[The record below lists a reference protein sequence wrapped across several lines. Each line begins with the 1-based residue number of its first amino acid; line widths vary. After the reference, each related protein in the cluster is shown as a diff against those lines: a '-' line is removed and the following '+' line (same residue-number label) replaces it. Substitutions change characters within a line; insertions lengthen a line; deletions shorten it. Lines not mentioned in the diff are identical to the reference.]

1 MFYQKIS
8 TLRFLTWV
16 AVVLTV
22 TELSAKTKLTV
33 YPTTIRLTG
42 KKAYQQLLV
51 NAGQEGH
58 EVDVTGQAKFRSVDP
73 KIAQVTK
80 DGRVESRGDGKGKI
94 VVEVAGQTAEVTV
107 EAVRSMEVA
116 PISFELIVQPIL
128 VNRGCS
134 TGACHGKARGQNG
147 FQLSLL
153 GFDPE
158 FDFAALTREGRG
170 RRLFPAD
177 PPRSLLLQKATGQIA
192 HGGGIRLP
200 AGSEDCE
207 TVLRWIAEG
216 AQRQVAGEPQLERI
230 SLYPGF
236 RMMKPQEE
244 QGLLVTAYYSDGTE
258 RDVTSQTQFQSNESV
273 IVGVP
278 TNGRM
283 RAGPIPGEA
292 TIMARFMGSIA
303 TCNVV
308 IPLEGKVPAEL
319 YTSLPQNNFIDG
331 LVWKKLQLLG
341 ITPSQGVTDA
351 AFMRRVSVDILGRL
365 PSAEEARAFLADGR
379 ADKRARLVDALLQRP
394 EYVDHWASKWMDLLR
409 PNPYRVGI
417 KAVLNYDNWIRES
430 FRQNK
435 PYDQFVTDLVTA
447 QGSTWR
453 NGAATLFRD
462 RRSPDEITTMVSQ
475 LFLGVRLECAKC
487 HHHPFE
493 KWSQEDFYSLAAY
506 FSRVGRKGTGLSP
519 PISGGEEIIMLAK
532 SGTVRHPISNEELAP
547 RPLFGDAV
555 VIPETEDPRSALVQW
570 MTSPENNYFAEVIVN
585 RIWADLMGRG
595 LVEPVDDLRITNPP
609 SNGPLLEA
617 LAGHLREQRFDLKK
631 LIGTIA
637 KSHVYA
643 LSTVPTERNVSDTRN
658 YSRFY
663 RQRLRAEVL
672 LDAIT
677 DITEVSDSF
686 SAMPPQSRANQI
698 WTTRVSSLFLDTFG
712 RPNPNQDPPCE
723 RMPESTVVQTLH
735 LMNAPNLHNKL
746 TTDAGFVARMAASK
760 LPSEKIVEELY
771 LRCYTRLPTAEEL
784 VVGQQ
789 VFEQSKS
796 NRRQA
801 TEDLLWALMNT
812 PEFVFKN

>member
-1 MFYQKIS
+1 MFYQQIS
-8 TLRFLTWV
+8 PIRFLAWL
-16 AVVLTV
+16 AVCLTV
-22 TELSAKTKLTV
+22 TDLSADTKLTV
-33 YPTTIRLTG
+33 YPTKIRLTG
-42 KKAYQQLLV
+42 KAAYQQLLV
-51 NAGQEGH
+51 SASEDGH
-58 EVDVTGQAKFRSVDP
+58 ELDVTGKASFRSADP
-73 KIAQVTK
+73 KIVQVTEG
-80 DGRVESRGDGKGKI
+80 GRVQSAGDGKGKI
-94 VVEVAGQTAEVTV
+94 VVEFAGQVAEITVESIRSAEVV
-107 EAVRSMEVA
+107 
-116 PISFELIVQPIL
+116 PISFELQVQPIL

-153 GFDPE
+153 GFDPG

-177 PPRSLLLQKATGQIA
+177 PRRSLLLQKGAGQVA

-200 AGSEDCE
+200 VGSEDFE

-216 AQRQVAGEPQLERI
+216 AQREVAGEPQLERI
-230 SLYPGF
+230 SLYPEF
-236 RMMKPQEE
+236 RMMKPQQE
-244 QGLLVTAYYSDGTE
+244 QPLLVTAYYSDGTE
-258 RDVTSQTQFQSNESV
+258 RDVTLQTQFQSNESV

-278 TNGRM
+278 KKGLM

-292 TIMARFMGSIA
+292 TIMARFMGRIA

-308 IPLEGKVPAEL
+308 IPLEGKVSADL
-319 YTSLPQNNFIDG
+319 YANLPENNFIDG
-331 LVWKKLQLLG
+331 FVWKKLQLLG
-341 ITPSQGVTDA
+341 ITPSDEISDA
-351 AFMRRVSVDILGRL
+351 AFMRRVSIDILGRL
-365 PSAEEARAFLADGR
+365 PSADEARAFLADKR
-379 ADKRARLVDALLQRP
+379 ADKRAHLVDALLQRP

-417 KAVLNYDNWIRES
+417 KAVLNYDNWIREN

-435 PYDQFVTDLVTA
+435 PYDQFVADLVTA

-462 RRSPDEITTMVSQ
+462 RRSPDEITTMVSR

-532 SGTVRHPISNEELAP
+532 SGAVRHPITEKELAP

-555 VIPETEDPRSALVQW
+555 VIPETEDPRVALVQW
-570 MTSPENNYFAEVIVN
+570 MTSPENEYFAEVIVN

-595 LVEPVDDLRITNPP
+595 LVEPVDDLRVTNPP
-609 SNGPLLEA
+609 SNGPLLKA
-617 LAGHLREQRFDLKK
+617 LAQHLREQKFDLKK

-658 YSRFY
+658 YSRHY

-698 WTTRVSSLFLDTFG
+698 WTTRVSSLLLDTFG

-746 TTDAGFVARMAASK
+746 TTDAGFVARMAASE
-760 LPSEKIVEELY
+760 LPAEKIVEELY

-784 VVGQQ
+784 AVGRQ
-789 VFEQSKS
+789 VFEQSKD

>member
-1 MFYQKIS
+1 MFYQQIS
-8 TLRFLTWV
+8 SLRFLAW
-16 AVVLTV
+16 AAIVLTV
-22 TELSAKTKLTV
+22 PELSAETKLTV

-42 KKAYQQLLV
+42 KEAQQQLMV
-51 NAGQEGH
+51 SARQEGH
-58 EVDVTGQAKFRSVDP
+58 EVDVTGQAIFRSGHP
-73 KIAQVTK
+73 EIAQVTE
-80 DGRVESRGDGKGKI
+80 DGRVQSRGDGKGTI
-94 VVEVAGQTAEVTV
+94 VVEFAGQTAEVTV
-107 EAVRSMEVA
+107 ESVRSVEVV

-153 GFDPE
+153 GFDPD

-177 PPRSLLLQKATGQIA
+177 PQRSLLLQKASGQIA

-200 AGSEDCE
+200 LGSEDCE
-207 TVLRWIAEG
+207 TILRWIAEG
-216 AQRQVAGEPQLERI
+216 AQRQVTGEPQLERI
-230 SLYPGF
+230 SVFPDF
-236 RMMKPQEE
+236 RMMKSQRE
-244 QGLLVTAYYSDGTE
+244 QPLLVTAYYSDGSE
-258 RDVTSQTQFQSNESV
+258 RDVTRQTQFQSNESV
-273 IVGVP
+273 IVGV
-278 TNGRM
+278 TDKGRM

-308 IPLEGKVPAEL
+308 IPLEGEVPDDL
-319 YTSLPQNNFIDG
+319 YARLPRNNFIDG

-341 ITPSQGVTDA
+341 ITPSAGVTDA
-351 AFMRRVSVDILGRL
+351 AFMRRVSIDILGRL
-365 PSAEEARAFLADGR
+365 PTATEARTFLADTR
-379 ADKRARLVDALLQRP
+379 ADKRGRLVEQLLQRP
-394 EYVDHWASKWMDLLR
+394 EYADHWASKWMDLLR

-462 RRSPDEITTMVSQ
+462 RRSPDEITTLVSQ

-493 KWSQEDFYSLAAY
+493 RWSQEDFYSLAAY

-519 PISGGEEIIMLAK
+519 PISGGEEIILVAK
-532 SGTVRHPISNEELAP
+532 SGSVRHPISNQELAP
-547 RPLFGDAV
+547 KPLFGKAT
-555 VIPETEDPRSALVQW
+555 VIGETEDPRRVFAQW
-570 MTSPENNYFAEVIVN
+570 MTSAENDFFAEVIVN
-585 RIWADLMGRG
+585 RVWADMMGRG
-595 LVEPVDDLRITNPP
+595 LVEPVDDLRVTNPP
-609 SNGPLLEA
+609 SNGPLLKA
-617 LAGHLREQRFDLKK
+617 LARQFRQQQFDMKK
-631 LIGTIA
+631 LIATITE
-637 KSHVYA
+637 SHVYG
-643 LSTVPTERNVSDTRN
+643 LSARPTDRNVSDTRN
-658 YSRFY
+658 YSRYY
-663 RQRLRAEVL
+663 RQRLGAEVL

-686 SAMPPQSRANQI
+686 SGMPPESRANQI
-698 WTTRVSSLFLDTFG
+698 WTHRVGSLFLDTFG
-712 RPNPNQDPPCE
+712 RPDPNQDPPCE
-723 RMPESTVVQTLH
+723 RTSDSTVVQTLH

-746 TTDAGFVARMAASK
+746 TTDAGFVAKIAASK
-760 LPSEKIVEELY
+760 LSVDKIVEELY
-771 LRCYTRLPTAEEL
+771 LRCYCRLPKATEIE
-784 VVGQQ
+784 VGRR
-789 VFEQSKS
+789 VFEESS
-796 NRRQA
+796 RSRRQA